1 MARNRALPSALA
13 ALAIALTLLSACA
26 VGSIRPGTAE
36 LADQQEIRL
45 GTWEDVRTLDPAV
58 LDSPTD
64 VEMAR
69 NVFGGLYRTDDNLHE
84 VPDVADGQPTVGPGG
99 LTYTFHLRPDAVFS
113 NGDRVTASD
122 FVYSW
127 SRAVAKRGAYAD
139 LFSSLQGYLDVT
151 DGKAASLS
159 GLYTMDAHTLV
170 ATLTAPNG
178 SFPTLL
184 AEWPAYVVDRKVI
197 AAKGEDDW
205 WKTPDGLAGTGPF
218 RLAARTPGR
227 SFDFVPVSRYWRGS
241 TGTLTK
247 VHVGIEPSP
256 EAAVAKFATG
266 AYDVLPTLDLFR
278 PGRETV
284 RKAGLESEVKRVPLG
299 TSQWIG
305 FNFDRGPF
313 KGVVEGRLGREAFS
327 LAIDRQA
334 LVKAACGVDQ
344 SCVPMSGGLIPLGL
358 RGYAGEDPNVH
369 FDARAARA
377 LLDKWDRDRSKVKG
391 LKYTFESFPPFRR
404 MAENLQAQWK
414 ANLGVDVELETAD
427 PARYLQTRNQG
438 AYVMFREQWYADYN
452 HPRNWFDL
460 FLSRQSGNQY
470 NHSGYANLVYDGLV
484 RKADQENL
492 SQSLGD
498 YARAG
503 RLLTDD
509 VAYAGLVYGERLYLI
524 KPYVRGVGGNSLYDY
539 PWTEAKVLRKT

>member
-1 MARNRALPSALA
+1 LGS
-13 ALAIALTLLSACA
+13 
-26 VGSIRPGTAE
+26 VGPGTAE
-36 LADQQEIRL
+36 LAGQQEIRL
-45 GTWEDVRTLDPAV
+45 GTWEDVRTLDPAL

-64 VEMAR
+64 VAMAR

-84 VPDVADGQPTVGPGG
+84 VPDVADGPPALGPGG
-99 LTYTFHLRPDAVFS
+99 LTYTFRLRPDAAFS

-127 SRAVAKRGAYAD
+127 SRAVAKRGAFAD
-139 LFSSLQGYLDVT
+139 LFSSLQGYLEVT

-159 GLYTMDAHTLV
+159 GLYAADAHTLV
-170 ATLTAPNG
+170 ATLTVPNG
-178 SFPTLL
+178 SFPTLI
-184 AEWPAYVVDRKVI
+184 AEWPAYVVDRKI
-197 AAKGEDDW
+197 IEAKGEDDW
-205 WKTPDGLAGTGPF
+205 WKTPEGLAGTGPF
-218 RLAARTPGR
+218 RLAARTPGS

-256 EAAVAKFATG
+256 EAAVAKFAAG
-266 AYDVLPTLDLFR
+266 AYDLLPTLDPFR
-278 PGRETV
+278 PDRETL
-284 RKAGLESEVKRVPLG
+284 RKAGLDSEVKRAPVG

-305 FNFDRGPF
+305 FNFGRGPF
-313 KGVVEGRLGREAFS
+313 KGLIEGRLGREAFS

-334 LVKAACGVDQ
+334 LVKAACDVDQ
-344 SCVPMSGGLIPLGL
+344 SCEPMTGGLIPEGL

-369 FDARAARA
+369 FDARAARS
-377 LLDKWDRDRSKVKG
+377 LLDRWDPDRSKIKG

-404 MAENLQAQWK
+404 MAENLRAQWK

-460 FLSRQSGNQY
+460 FLSRQSGNQ
-470 NHSGYANLVYDGLV
+470 NDHSGYANLVYDGLV

-503 RLLTDD
+503 KLLTDD

-524 KPYVRGVGGNSLYDY
+524 KPYVRGAGGNSLYDY
-539 PWTEAKVLRKT
+539 PWTEAKLLRKS